1 MVQKLPR
8 IERFCDAPS
17 VQLYT
22 EQWCRRGVGTGTQK
36 RATNDDFTW
45 HGLITPSVGWW
56 LVWPCHM
63 PPNVPRCPMAP
74 VRPLTTGPIVLVS
87 PAPLHL
93 STLGWQQT
101 AGVGKNRFQV
111 TRCPPAASAG
121 PDADLTTSNY
131 GSCEERIGRP
141 QKHQLWTFL
150 IPTSF
155 MFIIPCCGHVSN
167 MVVPHWWVLFGCWNC
182 PKLCHFSSV
191 TT

>member
-1 MVQKLPR
+1 MWWYRNFLEWEVLWCTQCTALHRAAVMSKGIR
-8 IERFCDAPS
+8 YWVTEESYQWR
-17 VQLYT
+17 LYL
-22 EQWCRRGVGTGTQK
+22 
-36 RATNDDFTW
+36 TW
-45 HGLITPSVGWW
+45 PHHPQCSWW

-63 PPNVPRCPMAP
+63 PPDVPRCPMAP
-74 VRPLTTGPIVLVS
+74 VRPLTTGHIVLVS
-87 PAPLHL
+87 PARLHL

-101 AGVGKNRFQV
+101 AGVGKGKNRFQV

-167 MVVPHWWVLFGCWNC
+167 MVVPHWWVSFGCWN
-182 PKLCHFSSV
+182 
-191 TT
+191 

>member
-1 MVQKLPR
+1 MWWYRNFLEWEVLWCTQCTALHRAAVMSKGIR
-8 IERFCDAPS
+8 YW
-17 VQLYT
+17 VT
-22 EQWCRRGVGTGTQK
+22 EESYQ
-36 RATNDDFTW
+36 
-45 HGLITPSVGWW
+45 WW
-56 LVWPCHM
+56 LYLTWPHHPQCWLMTSVTMSHA
-63 PPNVPRCPMAP
+63 PNVPRCPMAP
-74 VRPLTTGPIVLVS
+74 VRPLTTGHIVLVS

-101 AGVGKNRFQV
+101 AAARVRSGKNRFQV

-167 MVVPHWWVLFGCWNC
+167 MVVPHWWVLFRCWN
-182 PKLCHFSSV
+182 
-191 TT
+191 